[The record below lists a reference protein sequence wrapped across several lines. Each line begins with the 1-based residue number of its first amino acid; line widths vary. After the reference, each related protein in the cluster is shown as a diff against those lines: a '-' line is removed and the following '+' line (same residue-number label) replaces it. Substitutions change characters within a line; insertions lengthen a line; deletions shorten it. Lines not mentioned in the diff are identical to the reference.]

1 MNLGVAA
8 YPYVVVIPNCALFK
22 RWWDLSSGRCLFHR
36 SCVGLLLFLCKFLS
50 EKYVQ
55 YLRLSTVAEYYAF
68 STLLRTPFIKYDSF
82 FFSF

>member
-1 MNLGVAA
+1 MLYLRGGGTFPLDVVYFIGVVLVC
-8 YPYVVVIPNCALFK
+8 YC
-22 RWWDLSSGRCLFHR
+22 
-36 SCVGLLLFLCKFLS
+36 FLCKFLS

-82 FFSF
+82 FFFF